1 MQHSSGSP
9 QRLSRKLNAV
19 REAVARFEDAR
30 RARDAA
36 IREAAL
42 TETMRD
48 IAAAAGLSAGRVH
61 QIVSEGITREQKAP
75 SR

>member
-1 MQHSSGSP
+1 
-9 QRLSRKLNAV
+9 LSRKLNAV

-61 QIVSEGITREQKAP
+61 QIVADGERARKKPPA
-75 SR
+75 R